1 VLHLGSNQ
9 GDRMSFLKR
18 GLELIEE
25 QVGQILTCSSIYETE
40 AWGYK
45 EQPAF
50 FNMALKAK
58 TLLSPFEVLTACQK
72 IEADIGRN
80 KNLHWGPRNIDID
93 VLYINDLVINTK
105 RLLIPHPYL
114 HIRNFVLYPLL
125 EVDNERIHPIFGC
138 SNQDLLNQSPDN
150 LVVQKLNTTLTFD

>member
-1 VLHLGSNQ
+1 
-9 GDRMSFLKR
+9 MSFLKR
-18 GLELIEE
+18 GLELIKE
-25 QVGQILTCSSIYETE
+25 QVGQVLTCSSIYETE

-45 EQPAF
+45 EQAAF
-50 FNMALKAK
+50 FNMALTAK
-58 TLLSPFEVLTACQK
+58 TMLSPFEVLTACQK

-80 KNLHWGPRNIDID
+80 KSLHWGPRNIDID

-150 LVVQKLNTTLTFD
+150 LVVQNLNTTLTFD